1 MPDYTKKGKN
11 MIRYIY
17 PIKIKEAKNVVS
29 VDSLFRKKELQIGLN
44 ESDIAKFQPNSVIV
58 LDFGKEIRGGV
69 RILTYETQDAKCV
82 RIRIRFGESLSECF
96 AELGKKN
103 ATNDH
108 SPRDIE
114 ADLSAWSDLCFGDT
128 GFRFVRID
136 LLSDG
141 WFCVKSIVAKSY
153 ELNKQPI
160 YSYMGNDKLVS
171 SVFDVA
177 KRTIDL
183 CSVGQYVYDGIKRDR
198 LVWVGDMYPEML
210 ALTTLYGSFPALERS
225 LNFAKKQ
232 YPLPQFM
239 YNMPTYSLWWILL
252 VCDYYDQ
259 TSKKEFLSDKL
270 DYMFGLLKLLDGRIG
285 VDGKL
290 DLNNYF
296 VDWPSVGSV
305 DEYIGAVFIA
315 IAAYK
320 KGIALLSKFGFDVGS
335 FEVSLAALCQNDFAV
350 RELKQVVGLKYFALG
365 WISDED
371 YALLVRDGAQ
381 GFSTFMSWFIL
392 EAVAARDKE
401 LAVKLM
407 KEYYGGM
414 LAVGATTFFEDF
426 DLKWLQNSSALDE
439 LPSQGQKDV
448 HGDFGAHCYMGFRH
462 SLCHGWSSGV
472 IAFIKTHC
480 C

>member
-1 MPDYTKKGKN
+1 
-11 MIRYIY
+11 MIRYLY
-17 PIKIKEAKNVVS
+17 PTKIKEVENVINA
-29 VDSLFRKKELQIGLN
+29 DGLFHKKDLQIGLN
-44 ESDIAKFQPNSVIV
+44 EPDIVKFQPNSAIV

-69 RILTYETQDAKCV
+69 RILTYETQDIGCIRV
-82 RIRIRFGESLSECF
+82 RIRFGESLSECF
-96 AELGKKN
+96 AELGEKN

-114 ADLSAWSDLCFGDT
+114 VDLSAWSDLCFGDT

-136 LLSDG
+136 SLSDRQ
-141 WFCVKSIVAKSY
+141 FCVKSIVAKSY
-153 ELNKQPI
+153 ELNKRPV
-160 YSYMGNDKLVS
+160 YSYTGNDALVS
-171 SVFDVA
+171 AVFDTA

-252 VCDYYDQ
+252 VCDYYDK

-270 DYMFGLLKLLDGRIG
+270 EYMFELLKLFDKRIG

-290 DLNNYF
+290 DLNNCF

-320 KGIALLSKFGFDVGS
+320 KGIALLAKFGFDVSS
-335 FEVSLAALCQNDFAV
+335 FEMSLSALFQNEFAV
-350 RELKQVVGLKYFALG
+350 CELKQVVGLKYFALG
-365 WISDED
+365 QISDDD

-392 EAVAARDKE
+392 EAIASRDKA

-426 DLKWLQNSSALDE
+426 DLRWLQNSSVLDE
-439 LPSQGQKDV
+439 LPKQGRKDI
-448 HGDFGAHCYMGFRH
+448 HGDFGAHCYVGFRH

-480 C
+480 E

>member
-1 MPDYTKKGKN
+1 
-11 MIRYIY
+11 MIRYLY
-17 PIKIKEAKNVVS
+17 PTKIKEVENVINA
-29 VDSLFRKKELQIGLN
+29 DGLFHKKDLQIGLN
-44 ESDIAKFQPNSVIV
+44 EPDIVKFQPNSAIV

-69 RILTYETQDAKCV
+69 RILTYETQDIKCV

-96 AELGKKN
+96 AELGEKN

-136 LLSDG
+136 SLSDG

-160 YSYMGNDKLVS
+160 YSYTGNDALVS
-171 SVFDVA
+171 AVFDTA

-210 ALTTLYGSFPALERS
+210 ALTTLYGTFPALERS
-225 LNFAKKQ
+225 LSFAQKQ
-232 YPLPQFM
+232 YTLPQFM
-239 YNMPTYSLWWILL
+239 YNMSTYSLWWILL
-252 VCDYYDQ
+252 VCDYYAKTNKAD
-259 TSKKEFLSDKL
+259 FLSGKT
-270 DYMFGLLKLLDGRIG
+270 DYMYGLLKLFDKRIGADGR
-285 VDGKL
+285 L

-296 VDWPSVGSV
+296 VDWPSVGST
-305 DEYIGAVFIA
+305 DEYTGAVFIA

-320 KGIALLSKFGFDVGS
+320 KGIALLAKFGFDVSS
-335 FEVSLAALCQNDFAV
+335 FEMSLSALFQNEFAV
-350 RELKQVVGLKYFALG
+350 CELKQVVGLKYFALG
-365 WISDED
+365 QISDDD

-392 EAVAARDKE
+392 EAIASRDKA

-426 DLKWLQNSSALDE
+426 DLRWLQNSSVLDE
-439 LPSQGQKDV
+439 LPKQGRKDI
-448 HGDFGAHCYMGFRH
+448 HGDFGAHCYVGFRH

-480 C
+480 E

>member
-1 MPDYTKKGKN
+1 

-225 LNFAKKQ
+225 LNFAKK
-232 YPLPQFM
+232 
-239 YNMPTYSLWWILL
+239 
-252 VCDYYDQ
+252 
-259 TSKKEFLSDKL
+259 
-270 DYMFGLLKLLDGRIG
+270 
-285 VDGKL
+285 
-290 DLNNYF
+290 
-296 VDWPSVGSV
+296 
-305 DEYIGAVFIA
+305 
-315 IAAYK
+315 
-320 KGIALLSKFGFDVGS
+320 
-335 FEVSLAALCQNDFAV
+335 
-350 RELKQVVGLKYFALG
+350 
-365 WISDED
+365 
-371 YALLVRDGAQ
+371 
-381 GFSTFMSWFIL
+381 
-392 EAVAARDKE
+392 
-401 LAVKLM
+401 
-407 KEYYGGM
+407 
-414 LAVGATTFFEDF
+414 
-426 DLKWLQNSSALDE
+426 
-439 LPSQGQKDV
+439 
-448 HGDFGAHCYMGFRH
+448 
-462 SLCHGWSSGV
+462 
-472 IAFIKTHC
+472 
-480 C
+480 

>member
-1 MPDYTKKGKN
+1 
-11 MIRYIY
+11 MIRYLY
-17 PIKIKEAKNVVS
+17 PTKIKEVENVINA
-29 VDSLFRKKELQIGLN
+29 DGLFHKKDLQIGLN
-44 ESDIAKFQPNSVIV
+44 EPDIVKFQPNSAIV

-69 RILTYETQDAKCV
+69 RILTYETQDIKCV

-96 AELGKKN
+96 AELGEKN

-136 LLSDG
+136 SLSDG

-160 YSYMGNDKLVS
+160 YSYDGNDKLVS
-171 SVFDVA
+171 AIFDAA

-252 VCDYYDQ
+252 VCDYYDK

-270 DYMFGLLKLLDGRIG
+270 EYMFELLKLFDKRIG

-290 DLNNYF
+290 DLNNCF

-320 KGIALLSKFGFDVGS
+320 KGIALLAKFGFDVSS
-335 FEVSLAALCQNDFAV
+335 FEMSLSALFQNEFAV
-350 RELKQVVGLKYFALG
+350 CELKQVVGLKYFALG
-365 WISDED
+365 QISDDD

-392 EAVAARDKE
+392 EAIASRDKA

-426 DLKWLQNSSALDE
+426 DLRWLQNSSVLDE
-439 LPSQGQKDV
+439 LPKQGRKDI
-448 HGDFGAHCYMGFRH
+448 HGDFGAHCYVGFRH
-462 SLCHGWSSGV
+462 SLCHGWSSSV

-480 C
+480 E